1 MYINNKFHKFFFGS
15 KTFLTDQLSVF
26 NQKMYW
32 MLFLSC
38 IMCLNLSAIHTQYK
52 YVCACIWRGVEV
64 VFRCRACTIYSHGFY
79 SCQHVRTGHADIFWV
94 IKQRLLISLQTRVH
108 VLKSCFLVRVNC
120 VTFTVTKTFL
130 SCAAPWRLHSTVKR
144 SPFISYSYRSWD
156 HPLMQFSKS
165 LYG

>member
-64 VFRCRACTIYSHGFY
+64 VFRCRSCTIYSHGFY
-79 SCQHVRTGHADIFWV
+79 SCWTTCQDRTRWHFLGHQAASPNFTANESPCPQELFSGSSQLCNIYGNKNILELCGSLKAAFNC
-94 IKQRLLISLQTRVH
+94 KTLPFHLL
-108 VLKSCFLVRVNC
+108 
-120 VTFTVTKTFL
+120 
-130 SCAAPWRLHSTVKR
+130 
-144 SPFISYSYRSWD
+144 
-156 HPLMQFSKS
+156 
-165 LYG
+165 